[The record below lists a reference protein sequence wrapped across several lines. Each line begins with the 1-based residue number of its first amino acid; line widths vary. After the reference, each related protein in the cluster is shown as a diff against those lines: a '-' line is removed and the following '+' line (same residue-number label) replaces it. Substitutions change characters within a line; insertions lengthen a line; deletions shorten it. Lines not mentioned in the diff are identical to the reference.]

1 MTESHHCPSCEGRP
15 VFNFFRDRILL
26 FDHGR
31 ETIMRRL
38 LSIVAPA
45 AGISGC
51 VAAQP
56 YDSGYGAVPAY
67 EYSPGYYAP
76 HTIGIGGG
84 GGFGGGGGIGV
95 GF

>member
-1 MTESHHCPSCEGRP
+1 MRRKTCFSTPSGIEYSSS
-15 VFNFFRDRILL
+15 I
-26 FDHGR
+26 HGR
-31 ETIMRRL
+31 ETIMMRL
-38 LSIVAPA
+38 LSIVALA

-56 YDSGYGAVPAY
+56 YDSGYDAVPAY

-76 HTIGIGGG
+76 RTSIGIGVGG